1 MLSKDKLIQA
11 LKENEYVKEYKR
23 LEKLL
28 NKNKKLKEEIIVLQT
43 LQQEMINL
51 KTIEKHKALKIVE
64 DKYWKRRNKLEENP
78 LIRNYLN
85 LQEEINNLLK
95 LIKEILEAA
104 LII

>member
-1 MLSKDKLIQA
+1 MLSKDDLIQA
-11 LKENEYVKEYKR
+11 LKENEYIKEYKR

-28 NKNKKLKEEIIVLQT
+28 NENEKLNKEIILLQT

-51 KTIEKHKALKIVE
+51 RVIEKQQALKIVE
-64 DKYWKRRNKLEENP
+64 DKYWKRRNQLEENP
-78 LIRNYLN
+78 LIKNYLA
-85 LQEEINNLLK
+85 LQEEINKLLK